1 MSLTLNQLLSGAPP
15 AIYRLRSRARPTT
28 IAQALTQPGW
38 RCFYLDG
45 RAIDGKAA
53 FLAAAAQAMQFPS
66 YFGHNWDAFE
76 ECINGALRQGRAG
89 RMGYRP
95 RYSRRCS
102 GTMAC
107 QRHAAVCAAALSAW
121 PAAPSSM
128 RKRLPNW
135 AAVRGERGCGGGCNS
150 AVRRAGDDAAI
161 DPGISLVYLNRRS
174 RQLDC
179 CMKR

>member
-28 IAQALTQPGW
+28 IAQALTRPGW

-76 ECINGALRQGRAG
+76 ECINDLAWAPAHGYALLYDHSARFARAAPAEWHTA
-89 RMGYRP
+89 RAILEDAVARWHA
-95 RYSRRCS
+95 S
-102 GTMAC
+102 GTPLYVLL
-107 QRHAAVCAAALSAW
+107 R
-121 PAAPSSM
+121 
-128 RKRLPNW
+128 
-135 AAVRGERGCGGGCNS
+135 
-150 AVRRAGDDAAI
+150 
-161 DPGISLVYLNRRS
+161 
-174 RQLDC
+174 
-179 CMKR
+179 